1 MSRRRDV
8 LMCRQRTLD
17 EAGAATDHGPMKK
30 LARLLSGL
38 PVFVLACAACSG
50 VAQTTAPAPEA
61 RPEARSDA
69 RAGAAARQTDTL
81 ARIRELV
88 GTPACSS
95 DAQCRSL
102 ALGAKACGGPEGYLA
117 WSTASTPEAELRA
130 LGDIH
135 QAERRA
141 AHAASGRISDCRFQ
155 PDPGAVCRAGT
166 CQLGEAGPVAR

>member
-1 MSRRRDV
+1 MSRRRDA
-8 LMCRQRTLD
+8 LMSRQRTLD
-17 EAGAATDHGPMKK
+17 AARSAADHGRMKK

-38 PVFVLACAACSG
+38 PAFVLACAACSG

-61 RPEARSDA
+61 KNGTPAP
-69 RAGAAARQTDTL
+69 QTDTL
-81 ARIRELV
+81 ARIHTLV

-135 QAERRA
+135 HAERRA
-141 AHAASGRISDCRFQ
+141 AHAAAGRVSNCRFQ

>member
-1 MSRRRDV
+1 MSCRRYV

-17 EAGAATDHGPMKK
+17 AAGAAADHGPMKK

-38 PVFVLACAACSG
+38 PACVLACAACSG
-50 VAQTTAPAPEA
+50 VAQTTAPTPEA
-61 RPEARSDA
+61 KTGT
-69 RAGAAARQTDTL
+69 RASQTDTL

-95 DAQCRSL
+95 GTQCRSL

-117 WSTASTPEAELRA
+117 WSTARTPEAELRA
-130 LGDIH
+130 LGDTY

-141 AHAASGRISDCRFQ
+141 AHAASGRMSDCRFQ
-155 PDPGAVCRAGT
+155 PDPGAVCRAGI